1 MTTTPKVTTRARWAT
16 AAFLVLVAVALVPSG
31 AASAQGFE
39 AIPAYDVDIAIESN
53 GDILVTE
60 VIDYDFGSAD
70 RHGIFRNI
78 PVRFHYDDQYD
89 RIYPLDVISVQ
100 GSPGTPDEY
109 EESTSGGDKVL
120 KIGDPDR
127 TISGRHRYTLR
138 YRVSGALNAFD
149 EHDELYWNAIGD
161 EWPVPIEKATVR
173 VSAPGPISD
182 VTCFAGPAGS
192 NLPCG
197 TADKSGDVATFTA
210 GPVDSYEA
218 VTVVVGFPKGLVAA
232 PTPVLDER
240 WTFSRAFAVTP
251 VTAGLSAAML
261 AAAVGLVGALL
272 WKTGRDRRYS
282 GSHVD
287 VAFGSESGTEQT
299 VPIME
304 RPITP
309 VEFEPPDKLGPGQ
322 VGTLWDEV
330 ANPLDV
336 TATIIDLAVRGY
348 LRIDEIAKQ
357 GWFGKPDWTLVKL
370 KDGGKL
376 KRYEAVLFNALFAG
390 REQVKL
396 SDLKNTFATE
406 LKEVQD
412 ALYDDAVE
420 QGWFH
425 ARPDKTRTK
434 WQVLGILAVIAA
446 GAIAV
451 LLAVFTHAGL
461 LGIPLVIG
469 ALVLLWGAKRMPRR
483 TAKGTGTLR
492 RVQGFRRFIEE
503 SEKER
508 ARFAERQNL
517 FSEYLPYAVV
527 FGATDKWARAFAGI
541 DGQLPQTNWYVGSYG
556 YFTLG
561 SFNDSMDGFATT
573 TSGTITSTPSGS
585 GSSGFGGGGFSGGG
599 GGGGGGG
606 SW

>member
-1 MTTTPKVTTRARWAT
+1 MA
-16 AAFLVLVAVALVPSG
+16 G
-31 AASAQGFE
+31 AGRE
-39 AIPAYDVDIAIESN
+39 
-53 GDILVTE
+53 GD
-60 VIDYDFGSAD
+60 GA
-70 RHGIFRNI
+70 G
-78 PVRFHYDDQYD
+78 
-89 RIYPLDVISVQ
+89 
-100 GSPGTPDEY
+100 
-109 EESTSGGDKVL
+109 
-120 KIGDPDR
+120 
-127 TISGRHRYTLR
+127 HR
-138 YRVSGALNAFD
+138 
-149 EHDELYWNAIGD
+149 
-161 EWPVPIEKATVR
+161 
-173 VSAPGPISD
+173 PGPISD
-182 VTCFAGPAGS
+182 VTCFAGPVGS
-192 NLPCG
+192 NLPCT
-197 TADKSGDVATFTA
+197 TAEASGDVATFTA
-210 GPVDSYEA
+210 SPVDHGDA
-218 VTVVVGFPKGLVAA
+218 VTVVVGFPKGLVAV

-261 AAAVGLVGALL
+261 AAACGLVGALI

-287 VAFGSESGTEQT
+287 VAFGSETGTEQT

-304 RPITP
+304 RAITP
-309 VEFEPPDKLGPGQ
+309 VEFEPPDKLRPGQ

-370 KDGGKL
+370 KDDGKL
-376 KRYEAVLFNALFAG
+376 KRYEAVLFNALFEG
-390 REQVKL
+390 RDQVKL

-406 LKEVQD
+406 LKKVQD
-412 ALYDDAVE
+412 ALYEDAVE

-434 WQVLGILAVIAA
+434 WQVLGVLAVVAA
-446 GAIAV
+446 VGIAV

-469 ALVLLWGAKRMPRR
+469 AIVLLWGAKRMPRR

-541 DGQLPQTNWYVGSYG
+541 DGQLPQTYWYTGSHG
-556 YFTLG
+556 YFTVG